1 MTTEKQKLQT
11 LTESETEVM
20 NVVWEKSPTT
30 IRDIYDVIKI
40 KRDVAYTTVAT
51 TVKILEDKQFLISE
65 KNGKAHNFLP
75 TVNKKEYSRFAA
87 KNLINKLF
95 GGMTSGL
102 VMNLLSDGEL
112 SDGEREAIKKMF
124 EESI

>member
-1 MTTEKQKLQT
+1 MSVEKNKIQN
-11 LTESETEVM
+11 LTEAETEVM

-30 IRDIYDVIKI
+30 IRDIFDVIKL
-40 KRDVAYTTVAT
+40 KREVAYTTIAT
-51 TVKILEDKQFLISE
+51 TVKILEDKNFLSSTKE
-65 KNGKAHNFLP
+65 GKAHLFSSLVP
-75 TVNKKEYSRFAA
+75 KKEYSRFAA
-87 KNLINKLF
+87 KHLINKLF

-112 SDGEREAIKKMF
+112 SEGEREAIKKLF